1 MGPITSLPGFVNA
14 HTHSPYGPHYSGV
27 SGTSAFEEYI
37 LDITL
42 RQEADY
48 TPDELAAFALVTGL
62 ENLSAGNT
70 AIIDQC
76 YLQLTAE
83 HVYAVART
91 YEQLNLRAWV
101 FTELSDLPFAIY
113 TREAYPKYPQALP
126 LRELPAEIQ
135 NLCTGIPDYRDQ
147 LSKVE
152 SILRGWYGSSVKIGI
167 GLSNPVWCSDQML
180 RGAASLAAELNVP
193 LAMHIEESPV
203 QHRAHL
209 AQWGMSMVQ
218 RIEALGLLSTRALL
232 AHAVQI
238 DEQDISIMAKY
249 GCSVAHNPT
258 SNLKLHNGIAP
269 VGSMLHA
276 GINVCL
282 GSDGSSSG
290 DSQSLFPPLE
300 FVSALAFWNGIA
312 ELNEKPESIAMRM
325 ATENGRHLWFEGDLS
340 ADRMEF
346 TAPIGPYGPIWDN
359 PESKIK
365 EVYIAGSPCLDKARQ
380 LVTESGANR
389 LVAAHMERLT
399 SPETQIRVAEI
410 VRKIPGET

>member
-27 SGTSAFEEYI
+27 SGTSSFEKYI

-62 ENLSAGNT
+62 ANLSAGNT

-83 HVYAVART
+83 HVYAVARA

-101 FTELSDLPFAIY
+101 FTELSDLPFVIY
-113 TREAYPKYPQALP
+113 TREAYPKYPQSVPLHDLP
-126 LRELPAEIQ
+126 PEIQ
-135 NLCTGIPDYRDQ
+135 DLCTTVLDYQHQ
-147 LSKVE
+147 LSQVE
-152 SILRGWYGSSVKIGI
+152 SILRGWHGSSVKIGV

-180 RGAASLAAELNVP
+180 RGAASLAAELNAP

-203 QHRAHL
+203 QHDAHL
-209 AQWGMSMVQ
+209 AQWGTSMVR
-218 RIEALGLLSTRALL
+218 RIEALGLLSPRTLL
-232 AHAVQI
+232 AHAIQV
-238 DEQDISIMAKY
+238 DEQDISILAKY
-249 GCSVAHNPT
+249 GCSIAHNPT
-258 SNLKLHNGIAP
+258 SNLKLRNGIAP
-269 VGSMLHA
+269 VGKMLHK

-290 DSQSLFPPLE
+290 DSQSLFPALA
-300 FVSALAFWNGIA
+300 FVSALAPWNGVE
-312 ELNEKPESIAMRM
+312 ELNEAPESVAMRM
-325 ATENGRHLWFEGDLS
+325 ACEHGRRLWFDGDLS

-346 TAPIGPYGPIWDN
+346 SDPIGPYGPVWDN
-359 PESKIK
+359 PESLIK
-365 EVYIAGSPCLDKARQ
+365 EVYISGSPSLDKARQ
-380 LVTESGANR
+380 LVTESGADQV
-389 LVAAHMERLT
+389 VAAHMDRLT
-399 SPETQIRVAEI
+399 SPETRARVAEI
-410 VRKIPGET
+410 VRKIPGKT